1 MWFRTSLLFVSLS
14 LWACSLEHKFTIENS
29 NFTLDQASALPE
41 NSDDES
47 YLYNYNRLRLKDTIS
62 SDGYYITAI
71 GDIVNYLGSEFI
83 QSPNFKYIEL
93 LKPDIPFETRTNFHT
108 YDDKGVVYAKLH
120 RLYAGY
126 QEGKHST
133 TLGIQKITMGAGR
146 IWTPTDLY
154 NPKNSFALEPDEVF
168 GVLALTYAY
177 APSSLSNMRAIVS
190 MKEDKSYK
198 YALSYKAFLD
208 FADFAVNFIYSDTI
222 EMYGYEAEG
231 NFFDTGAEWR
241 SEGGYYVSKSLDS
254 EFYQAILGFDYGFQ
268 NGITWTVEGYYSSE
282 VFTYEEILANIKDD
296 ILNNLV
302 QSHFYLG
309 SSLSY
314 SFDLAWSGSLM
325 YIESFADERSRFV
338 VPSLTYTIN
347 DNHIVSLSAMLNDG
361 SKQSEFGAFGSS
373 YFFNWK
379 WSY

>member
-1 MWFRTSLLFVSLS
+1 MWFRSSLLFILLSLS
-14 LWACSLEHKFTIENS
+14 AWAVAHKFTIENS
-29 NFTLDQASALPE
+29 NFTLDQASALPTD
-41 NSDDES
+41 SDDTS
-47 YLYNYNRLRLKDTIS
+47 YLYNYNRLRVKDTLS
-62 SDGYYITAI
+62 SGNYYITAI
-71 GDIVNYLGSEFI
+71 GDIVNYFGLEFTE
-83 QSPNFKYIEL
+83 SPNFTYIEL
-93 LKPDIPFETRTNFHT
+93 LKPDIPFETRTNFQS
-108 YDDKGVVYAKLH
+108 YDKGVAYAKLH

-126 QEGKHST
+126 QEGRHTT
-133 TLGIQKITMGAGR
+133 TLGIQKITMGVGR

-168 GVLALTYAY
+168 GVLALNYAY
-177 APSSLSNMRAIVS
+177 APSDLSSMRVVVS
-190 MKEDKSYK
+190 IKEDKSYK

-208 FADFAVNFIYSDTI
+208 FADFALNFIYSDTI

-268 NGITWTVEGYYSSE
+268 NGLTWTVEGYYSSE
-282 VFTYEEILANIKDD
+282 LFSYEEILANIKDD
-296 ILNNLV
+296 IVSNLV

-314 SFDLAWSGSLM
+314 SFDLAWSGSVM

-338 VPSLTYTIN
+338 VPSLTYTLN

-361 SKQSEFGAFGSS
+361 SQQSEFGAFGSS

>member
-1 MWFRTSLLFVSLS
+1 MWFRSSLLFILLSLS
-14 LWACSLEHKFTIENS
+14 AWAVDHKFTIENS
-29 NFTLDQASALPE
+29 NFTLDQASALPID
-41 NSDDES
+41 SDDTS
-47 YLYNYNRLRLKDTIS
+47 YLYNYNRLRVKDTLS
-62 SDGYYITAI
+62 SGNYYITAI
-71 GDIVNYLGSEFI
+71 ADVVNYVGSEFI
-83 QSPNFKYIEL
+83 ESPNFTYIEL
-93 LKPDIPFETRTNFHT
+93 LKPDIPFETRTNFQS
-108 YDDKGVVYAKLH
+108 YDEGVVYAKLH

-133 TLGIQKITMGAGR
+133 TVGIQKITMGVGR

-177 APSSLSNMRAIVS
+177 APSDLSNMRVVVS
-190 MKEDKSYK
+190 IKEDKSYK

-208 FADFAVNFIYSDTI
+208 FADFALNFIYSDTI
-222 EMYGYEAEG
+222 EVYGYEAEG
-231 NFFDTGAEWR
+231 NLFDTGVEWR

-254 EFYQAILGFDYGFQ
+254 EFYQAIVGFDYGFQ
-268 NGITWTVEGYYSSE
+268 NGLTWTVEGYYSSE
-282 VFTYEEILANIKDD
+282 VFSYEEILANIKDD
-296 ILNNLV
+296 IVSNLV

-338 VPSLTYTIN
+338 VPSLTYTLN

-361 SKQSEFGAFGSS
+361 SQQSEFGAFGSS
-373 YFFNWK
+373 YFLSWK

>member
-1 MWFRTSLLFVSLS
+1 MWFRSSLLLILLS
-14 LWACSLEHKFTIENS
+14 FSAWAVDHKFTIENS
-29 NFTLDQASALPE
+29 NFTLDQASALPID
-41 NSDDES
+41 SDDTS
-47 YLYNYNRLRLKDTIS
+47 YLYNYNRLRVKDTLS
-62 SDGYYITAI
+62 SGNYYITAI
-71 GDIVNYLGSEFI
+71 ADVVNYVGSEFI
-83 QSPNFKYIEL
+83 ESPNFTYIEL
-93 LKPDIPFETRTNFHT
+93 LKPDIPFETRTNFQS
-108 YDDKGVVYAKLH
+108 YDKGVAYAKLH

-133 TLGIQKITMGAGR
+133 TVGIQKITMGVGR

-168 GVLALTYAY
+168 GVLALSYAY
-177 APSSLSNMRAIVS
+177 APSDLSSMRVVVS
-190 MKEDKSYK
+190 IKEDKSYK

-208 FADFAVNFIYSDTI
+208 FADFALNFIYSDTI
-222 EMYGYEAEG
+222 EVYGYEAEG
-231 NFFDTGAEWR
+231 NLFDTGVEWR

-254 EFYQAILGFDYGFQ
+254 EFYQAIVGFDYGFQ
-268 NGITWTVEGYYSSE
+268 NGLTWTVEGYYSSE
-282 VFTYEEILANIKDD
+282 VFSYEEILANIKDD
-296 ILNNLV
+296 IVSNLV

-338 VPSLTYTIN
+338 VPSLTYTLN

-361 SKQSEFGAFGSS
+361 SQQSEFGAFGSS
-373 YFFNWK
+373 YFLSWK